1 MSSSTRPARFP
12 RYSRQHIRLANLI
25 STRRPLL
32 PVAIAGELTGL
43 RLTGDPEPLTGG
55 QPFVLTLAGTRLG
68 LQIGDT
74 LFAQLSAAWG
84 GEPLADDLPAP
95 LQHALLGSA
104 LKPLLTALTTLAGG
118 AAISWE
124 AAPQTLPAVAEQ
136 ALPAVAEQ
144 ALPLGLWSATLS
156 SGQPAAMLWL
166 DDAAVMLFSA
176 ALDAMPVAAAEM
188 PVDASLLPADVIV
201 EAGRMQLSAGELE
214 QLEVADVL
222 LLAPQLT
229 PQDHLLILRQQ
240 QRPLAAAR
248 LDGHTLIIE
257 RLMENIMYENDAANA
272 ADSELAI
279 GNPQELEVRISF
291 DLGHLTLSL
300 ADLQNLQPGY
310 SFELDLPAGGQV
322 RISCGDQ
329 LLGRGELVQIEDR
342 LGVRV
347 TTLFQATV
355 TDDHG

>member
-43 RLTGDPEPLTGG
+43 RLTGDPEPLTDG

-84 GEPLADDLPAP
+84 GEQLPDDLPAP

-104 LKPLLTALTTLAGG
+104 LKPLLAALTTLAGG

-136 ALPAVAEQ
+136 ALP
-144 ALPLGLWSATLS
+144 LGLWCATLS

-188 PVDASLLPADVIV
+188 SVDASLLPADVIV
-201 EAGRMQLSAGELE
+201 EAGRMQLSTSELQ

-240 QRPLAAAR
+240 RRPLAAAR